1 MTKEVIAASENGHN
15 ILILGSVG
23 TGKSHLV
30 KKIAKENLE
39 NVQPTDT
46 TGISSSLLNGITI
59 HKF

>member
-30 KKIAKENLE
+30 KKYSKRKFGKC
-39 NVQPTDT
+39 PTY
-46 TGISSSLLNGITI
+46 GHYRNIIITVEWNY
-59 HKF
+59 HP